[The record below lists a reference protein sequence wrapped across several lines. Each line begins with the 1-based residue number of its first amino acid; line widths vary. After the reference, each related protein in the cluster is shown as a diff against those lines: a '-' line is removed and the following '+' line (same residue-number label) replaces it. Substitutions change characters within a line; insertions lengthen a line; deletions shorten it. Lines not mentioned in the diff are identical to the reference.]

1 MKYEN
6 FKLINARLKNVKL
19 NKIKI
24 YKLSR
29 MLSNI
34 RNWDM
39 FNFKKNVLFKK

>member
-34 RNWDM
+34 RI
-39 FNFKKNVLFKK
+39 FGYV